1 MVVCSRDLE
10 GRSKSLFLKRN
21 RQGTYNTFIQEMCS
35 NGEEHH
41 VKFTFSITF
50 SISFSWVSSF
60 GSGRLGHAIKTNYIN
75 VWNVDPDIC

>member
-10 GRSKSLFLKRN
+10 GRSESLFLKRN
-21 RQGTYNTFIQEMCS
+21 RQGTYNIFIQEMCS

-41 VKFTFSITF
+41 VKFTLSITF

-60 GSGRLGHAIKTNYIN
+60 GSGWLGHAIKTNYIN